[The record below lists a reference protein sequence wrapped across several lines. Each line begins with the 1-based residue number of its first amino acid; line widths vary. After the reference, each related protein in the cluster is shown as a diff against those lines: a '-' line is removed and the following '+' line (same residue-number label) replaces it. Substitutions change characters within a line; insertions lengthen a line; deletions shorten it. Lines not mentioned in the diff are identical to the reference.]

1 MVIVPK
7 STMGNW
13 LKEFARWCPCIKA
26 VKFHG
31 NREER
36 VRACIGGRC
45 VCWNEVRWRRDSAIL
60 PLSWAGRCRCVPP
73 QRPLPTTTAAA
84 VPLARLPAAGG
95 AKGGELPA
103 GQV

>member
-36 VRACIGGRC
+36 VRAG
-45 VCWNEVRWRRDSAIL
+45 VL
-60 PLSWAGRCRCVPP
+60 LMCRC
-73 QRPLPTTTAAA
+73 A
-84 VPLARLPAAGG
+84 VAGG
-95 AKGGELPA
+95 LQWQEGWME
-103 GQV
+103 